1 MKICHKCKT
10 VVTAEKVFRRDEC
23 PSCGADL
30 YVCLNCRFYDPMRSK
45 ACREPQSELV
55 KEKDRANYCDFF
67 RFGDSGKEG
76 VGGSAKDEAEKLF
89 RELFQKK

>member
-1 MKICHKCKT
+1 
-10 VVTAEKVFRRDEC
+10 
-23 PSCGADL
+23 
-30 YVCLNCRFYDPMRSK
+30 MRSK
-45 ACREPQSELV
+45 ACREPQSEMV

-76 VGGSAKDEAEKLF
+76 VGGSAKDEAERLF